1 MVFATPS
8 HQDNSI
14 MDILMLTNVF
24 NDEATNIS
32 IYVAM
37 DAVLLYTLMF
47 LSGQKLSVLRL
58 FLLAL
63 YFGQMKRILIHRL

>member
-1 MVFATPS
+1 
-8 HQDNSI
+8 
-14 MDILMLTNVF
+14 MDILILNFLTHMYN
-24 NDEATNIS
+24 NEATNTS

-37 DAVLLYTLMF
+37 DAVLLYTLIL

-63 YFGQMKRILIHRL
+63 YFDQMKRIVIH